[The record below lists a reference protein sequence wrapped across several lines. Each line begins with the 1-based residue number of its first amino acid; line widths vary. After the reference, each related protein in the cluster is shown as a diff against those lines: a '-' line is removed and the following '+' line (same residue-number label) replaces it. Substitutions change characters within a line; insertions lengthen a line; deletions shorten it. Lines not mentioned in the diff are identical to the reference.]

1 VVGLAAAELGMREAD
16 TEAGAM
22 IEEDMI
28 GVLLVVD
35 TVVATEVDREATHRT
50 RCCVGEWL
58 IVLVM
63 RLSRIFKEG
72 RMSTMTQ
79 SP

>member
-1 VVGLAAAELGMREAD
+1 MVGLAAAEVGMREAD

-35 TVVATEVDREATHRT
+35 TVVATEVDREATHRI
-50 RCCVGEWL
+50 RCCIGEMVNCTGNATFSDFL
-58 IVLVM
+58 KKGG
-63 RLSRIFKEG
+63 SR
-72 RMSTMTQ
+72 Q
-79 SP
+79 